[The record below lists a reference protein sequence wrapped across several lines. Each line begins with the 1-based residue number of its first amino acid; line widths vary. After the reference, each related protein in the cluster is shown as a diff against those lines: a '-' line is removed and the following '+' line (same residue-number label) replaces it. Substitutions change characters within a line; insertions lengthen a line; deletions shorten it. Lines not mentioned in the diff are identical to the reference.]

1 MTTTTATTFVPKRTK
16 QGDFIWTATGK
27 SGYAL
32 IGEGT
37 TSRVQV
43 TSHDLVRIDKVDKG
57 WNLIIEGE
65 LIETYRTRSDA
76 KFDAYEYMGWEL

>member
-1 MTTTTATTFVPKRTK
+1 MTTITFIPKRTK
-16 QGDFIWTATGK
+16 QGDFIWTSVGK

-32 IGEGT
+32 VGVGT
-37 TSRVQV
+37 TSRLLVD
-43 TSHDLVRIDKVDKG
+43 SYDLVRIDKTANG
-57 WNLIIEGE
+57 WDLIIEGE